1 MAVQSLMGS
10 IRGDTAFFG
19 ERLVRPEL
27 VIRGTTASARVSTM
41 NPSCEP
47 PTLSRAVPMS
57 DTRFAR

>member
-41 NPSCEP
+41 NPSV
-47 PTLSRAVPMS
+47 SRQHSA
-57 DTRFAR
+57 ALCL